1 MFKIKDGHV
10 FDLET
15 PEGWNYLVL
24 QKIDRQSKEWWKYTE
39 SWSAGSSFS
48 TVQFSR

>member
-24 QKIDRQSKEWWKYTE
+24 QKIDRQSKEW